1 MASYRFTNVRILDAT
16 GDAPFD
22 GEVLVEDNRIAAVGR
37 DGKKLSAPAAEV
49 IDGGGATLMPG
60 LLDVHTHMSFNNG
73 YSNPLDT
80 VMIPPEDH
88 TLITMKHARLLLDH
102 GFTSCFGAACAKA
115 RIDVAIRNAIEAGD
129 IPGPRFLASSLQ
141 LCPTGG
147 FGDERLDHF
156 DNGNHIHV
164 LACDGPEEFRRAARH
179 VCRTGVDVIKI
190 VPSASSL
197 DWGAHPLAEDTVMTG
212 PEIAAVTEVAKQRNR
227 RVAAHARSAEAV
239 KSCVLNGV
247 DVIYHATLA
256 DDEARDLME
265 EHKDSIF
272 YGPSISLPVTRLEKD
287 TGVETGPH
295 ATPRARLEAEIE
307 AVADVSRDLFK
318 RGVRVLPGGD
328 YGFVSNPHGDNA
340 RDIEFFVDIFGMT
353 PMQAICAGTSY
364 AGELMGM
371 PGELGLI
378 KEGQLADILLVD
390 GDPLADVRILQD
402 RDRLL
407 AIMKDGAFHKR
418 PQADLRIQQAAE

>member
-164 LACDGPEEFRRAARH
+164 LACDGARGIPPRRPPCLPHRRRRDQDRAVGVQPGLGRPS
-179 VCRTGVDVIKI
+179 TGR
-190 VPSASSL
+190 
-197 DWGAHPLAEDTVMTG
+197 GHG
-212 PEIAAVTEVAKQRNR
+212 
-227 RVAAHARSAEAV
+227 
-239 KSCVLNGV
+239 
-247 DVIYHATLA
+247 
-256 DDEARDLME
+256 DDRARD
-265 EHKDSIF
+265 
-272 YGPSISLPVTRLEKD
+272 R
-287 TGVETGPH
+287 
-295 ATPRARLEAEIE
+295 
-307 AVADVSRDLFK
+307 
-318 RGVRVLPGGD
+318 RG
-328 YGFVSNPHGDNA
+328 
-340 RDIEFFVDIFGMT
+340 
-353 PMQAICAGTSY
+353 
-364 AGELMGM
+364 
-371 PGELGLI
+371 
-378 KEGQLADILLVD
+378 
-390 GDPLADVRILQD
+390 D
-402 RDRLL
+402 RGR
-407 AIMKDGAFHKR
+407 
-418 PQADLRIQQAAE
+418 QAAQPARRRPCAQRRGGQVVRPERGRCDLPRHPR